1 MTPRHRVC
9 QSRLPKG
16 ILWLKQPKLVDEHRR
31 FFIHKVC
38 STWCSCLCFTGS
50 QLNFLGAKWWLT
62 FDPFLTTSTNW
73 GFPIVFLR
81 KERNHIFGTAIAS
94 FGLFL
99 VTNWKPATAALK
111 QAPSQEHTPFG
122 RYILRPGYPKN
133 RRLGWFHLL
142 MTYVASCWQI
152 CHYFVGVNLQPNKH
166 QGGGTWHNYFESSMT
181 SQTRFIS

>member
-1 MTPRHRVC
+1 MNTADF
-9 QSRLPKG
+9 SFTKFG
-16 ILWLKQPKLVDEHRR
+16 
-31 FFIHKVC
+31 

-50 QLNFLGAKWWLT
+50 QLNFLGAKWFCNFWPI
-62 FDPFLTTSTNW
+62 FDIFNQLGVSNCP
-73 GFPIVFLR
+73 PR
-81 KERNHIFGTAIAS
+81 QERNHIFGTCNCIIWAVS
-94 FGLFL
+94 RDE
-99 VTNWKPATAALK
+99 LK
-111 QAPSQEHTPFG
+111 TSNSCPKTSPSQEHTPFG

-152 CHYFVGVNLQPNKH
+152 CHYFVGVKLQPNKH